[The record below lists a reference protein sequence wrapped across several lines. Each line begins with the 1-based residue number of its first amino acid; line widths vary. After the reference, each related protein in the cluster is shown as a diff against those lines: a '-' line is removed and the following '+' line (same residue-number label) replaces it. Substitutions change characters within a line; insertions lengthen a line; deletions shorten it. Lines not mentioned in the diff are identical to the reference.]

1 MVGFVSDNEIAAFG
15 GPAILVTSPRAEV
28 SVLHNRLE
36 GTSFAL
42 GQNEVAVVAGSAFL
56 GAAAEI
62 VAESALLLGNRFRS
76 RQQGDSPVIYAVGV
90 RSPNIT
96 YVGNRS
102 VCDNM
107 PRRTNVLLLAGD
119 VEQNV
124 GSITAVSNTCREP
137 QPVRPPEGPDILRD
151 RLCDL
156 IARENIV
163 EPLRSRLAAL
173 VEQPMSAD
181 ELRSAVRD
189 MTAGTDMPDET
200 RRRLDEIIARPPA
213 IDETIRA
220 IRAGLTQVETQR
232 HETLNAF
239 LTDRLALDDFRKS
252 IDDLDQRRLQLEERL
267 RALEAAP
274 VEVQISLVAMAGVA
288 VTGMNLLS
296 YRLARSGRGSD
307 QGTESGVF

>member
-1 MVGFVSDNEIAAFG
+1 
-15 GPAILVTSPRAEV
+15 
-28 SVLHNRLE
+28 
-36 GTSFAL
+36 
-42 GQNEVAVVAGSAFL
+42 
-56 GAAAEI
+56 
-62 VAESALLLGNRFRS
+62 
-76 RQQGDSPVIYAVGV
+76 
-90 RSPNIT
+90 
-96 YVGNRS
+96 
-102 VCDNM
+102 
-107 PRRTNVLLLAGD
+107 
-119 VEQNV
+119 
-124 GSITAVSNTCREP
+124 
-137 QPVRPPEGPDILRD
+137 VRPPEGPDILR
-151 RLCDL
+151 DL